1 MRILLAEDERI
12 TLRTLQR
19 QLEGWDHSVVAAQD
33 GAEAWEQFQQQP
45 FDIVVTDWDMPR
57 MDGRELIRCIRGSD
71 ASSYTYLI
79 MLTGRSEKADLV
91 AGMEAGADD
100 FLAKPFDRSEL
111 RVRLNAGERII
122 ELEQELAARNQ
133 ALSKANERM
142 TRDLNAAADMQRDL
156 LPKELPAGLGARFA
170 WHFEPCDELGGD
182 ILNVLPLDEHHVA
195 IYLLDVTGHGVPA
208 ALLSVTLSQVLTTRD
223 PRSSIL
229 TTLDGDAGS
238 QVVTPPRE
246 VASRLN
252 RRFPMEAQGDR
263 FINDGLRGARHPKP
277 TSSVYQYGSSSPHS
291 GTPRLLSGATERQQ
305 SPYRG
310 FRGCRVR

>member
-1 MRILLAEDERI
+1 MRILVAEDERI

-19 QLEGWDHSVVAAQD
+19 QLEGWDHSVVAAED

-122 ELEQELAARNQ
+122 ELERELAARNRVVFL
-133 ALSKANERM
+133 ALVHALM
-142 TRDLNAAADMQRDL
+142 
-156 LPKELPAGLGARFA
+156 AG
-170 WHFEPCDELGGD
+170 
-182 ILNVLPLDEHHVA
+182 
-195 IYLLDVTGHGVPA
+195 
-208 ALLSVTLSQVLTTRD
+208 
-223 PRSSIL
+223 
-229 TTLDGDAGS
+229 
-238 QVVTPPRE
+238 
-246 VASRLN
+246 
-252 RRFPMEAQGDR
+252 
-263 FINDGLRGARHPKP
+263 
-277 TSSVYQYGSSSPHS
+277 S
-291 GTPRLLSGATERQQ
+291 GTPETVFNPGHTGDQVFFPR
-305 SPYRG
+305 P
-310 FRGCRVR
+310 